1 MRDGA
6 RYQLRN
12 ANNPLNF
19 TLLLIPLR
27 LCDGNHT
34 TGLPEVNKINGR
46 HSPRLKGED
55 SQLPT
60 LAKGRA
66 PYATSRDLTSCFN
79 ARPDSTVSRALSERP
94 HPFRDRLTGRVPPLV
109 CSLLR
114 SYLRSLCDRNFDS
127 GILCLRRPVIL
138 RLPAHTLS
146 ISDSYTA
153 GGTVTRMPPPQY
165 LACS

>member
-1 MRDGA
+1 MSNFVYPLDERRA

-60 LAKGRA
+60 LPRA
-66 PYATSRDLTSCFN
+66 ERLMQRAETLLPASTRGLTAPSL
-79 ARPDSTVSRALSERP
+79 RALSER

-127 GILCLRRPVIL
+127 GILACEGLLSASTRP
-138 RLPAHTLS
+138 HS
-146 ISDSYTA
+146 EHF
-153 GGTVTRMPPPQY
+153 
-165 LACS
+165 